1 MRASKT
7 ARKKH
12 ALEERLGA
20 VIMALLLLITLT
32 NVVARYVTSQ
42 SLAWTEEFSV
52 FLLVALALAGTAA
65 VAAQDAHIRIEFFYA
80 GGSAVRRRLLAWLT
94 TVATVLLFA
103 LLAVLLAR
111 TGWQEFQFEETST
124 GLGLPRWWYT
134 GILSVLAVPVALR
147 AIGAHWSKSRGAG
160 TAKASQEAEL

>member
-1 MRASKT
+1 MVSQIHLEYHSNARIKNCTEKTRSGGAARRSHHGAAAPDHVDPCGRAL
-7 ARKKH
+7 RDPPIPGVD
-12 ALEERLGA
+12 R
-20 VIMALLLLITLT
+20 
-32 NVVARYVTSQ
+32 
-42 SLAWTEEFSV
+42 
-52 FLLVALALAGTAA
+52 
-65 VAAQDAHIRIEFFYA
+65 

-160 TAKASQEAEL
+160 TAKGSREAEL